1 MRKKVILDVD
11 TGADDAVAIMLAAT
25 CREMDLVACTTV
37 YGNRRVNQTTINTL
51 AVLDHIGRPDV
62 PVFRGADH
70 PLVKT
75 NDMDY
80 EPDENGVPSSNLP
93 VKRSYRQEAGR
104 SAADFLVETFRT
116 ADEPISLIALAPLTN
131 IATCIAMEPRFTELV
146 PNLVV
151 MGGAHN
157 QGNITPAAEF
167 NMWHDPDAAAA
178 VFSAGFKAI
187 TLVTLDATHQAL
199 VARADCDRLASSE
212 AAASQTTAAIIR
224 QLIDAYDRSD
234 EQIST
239 GTAPV
244 HDALAVA
251 SLLRP
256 NLLHK
261 CQGAVNVE
269 TLPSPNIGQT
279 IIDLN
284 CKDAAAPTVEIAL
297 NADGSEFVR
306 YLTAALKNSIV
317 R

>member
-37 YGNRRVNQTTINTL
+37 YGNRRVDQTTTNTL
-51 AVLDHIGRPDV
+51 AVLDHIGRQDV
-62 PVFRGADH
+62 PVFKGADR

-75 NDMDY
+75 NIMDY
-80 EPDENGVPSSNLP
+80 APDDDGAPSSNLP
-93 VKRSYRQEAGR
+93 VKRSYRQEARR

-131 IATCIAMEPRFTELV
+131 IATCIAMEPKFTELV

-151 MGGAHN
+151 MGGAYN
-157 QGNITPAAEF
+157 EGNITPTAEF
-167 NMWHDPDAAAA
+167 NIWHDPDAAVA
-178 VFSAGFKAI
+178 VFSAGFKTI

-199 VARADCDRLASSE
+199 VARADCDRLASSKT
-212 AAASQTTAAIIR
+212 ASSKTTAAIVR
-224 QLIDAYDRSD
+224 QLIYAYDKSD

-239 GTAPV
+239 GAAPV

-261 CQGAVNVE
+261 CQGTVSVE
-269 TLPSPNIGQT
+269 TLSSSNIGQT
-279 IIDLN
+279 IIDLK

-297 NADGSEFVR
+297 NADGPEFVR
-306 YLTAALKNSIV
+306 YLTAALNHSIL